1 MPLLDQVGEDV
12 MAESAGTISTMK
24 ELVTFL
30 REGTI
35 AVVLLLFLLLP
46 GVMKGVLARA
56 GFTSADIAGFKWE
69 LQQSAQQTQTAT
81 DTVAQLEDK
90 LAALK
95 QQLDQVSQSAAAPE
109 VKQKIMALSD
119 EVGKTR
125 AETSSVQ
132 TTLRNSLATQRS
144 IIQKVDPALLE
155 QKPPEP

>member
-1 MPLLDQVGEDV
+1 MPEN
-12 MAESAGTISTMK
+12 AGTISTLK
-24 ELVTFL
+24 DFVTFL

-69 LQQSAQQTQTAT
+69 LQQSAQQTQAAT
-81 DTVAQLEDK
+81 ETVTQLEDK
-90 LAALK
+90 LSALR

-109 VKQKIMALSD
+109 VKQRIMTLSD

-132 TTLRNSLATQRS
+132 MSLRNSLATQRS
-144 IIQKVDPALLE
+144 IIQKVDPSLFQ
-155 QKPPEP
+155 QKAPKP

>member
-1 MPLLDQVGEDV
+1 

-24 ELVTFL
+24 EFVTFL

-46 GVMKGVLARA
+46 GAMKNVMAKA
-56 GFTSADIAGFKWE
+56 GFASADIAGFKFE

-81 DTVAQLEDK
+81 ETVTQLEDK
-90 LAALK
+90 LSALK

-109 VKQKIMALSD
+109 VKQKIMTLSD

-132 TTLRNSLATQRS
+132 TSLRNSLATQRS
-144 IIQKVDPALLE
+144 IIQKVDPNLLE
-155 QKPPEP
+155 QKPPKP

>member
-1 MPLLDQVGEDV
+1 
-12 MAESAGTISTMK
+12 MAENAGTISTLK
-24 ELVTFL
+24 EFVTCL

-35 AVVLLLFLLLP
+35 AVVLLLFLFLP
-46 GVMKGVLARA
+46 GVMKNVLAKA

-95 QQLDQVSQSAAAPE
+95 QQLDQVSQSAAAAPE
-109 VKQKIMALSD
+109 VKQKIMTLSD
-119 EVGKTR
+119 QVGKTQ

-132 TTLRNSLATQRS
+132 TSLRNSLATQRS
-144 IIQKVDPALLE
+144 IIQKVDPNLLE
-155 QKPPEP
+155 QKAPRP